1 MDNLISFDDL
11 KAGKAALKKLVQ
23 AFTRAGSPVASTDI
37 DPKTK
42 RTSGINY
49 RQVQITMTDSQVVT
63 LGVKTTGDI
72 FEVKV
77 NGSVLPIKAQDN
89 QIKAVA
95 EIVKALDAG
104 RTKFQQKLARKKVA
118 LPTGITT
125 AAPKM
130 EQKLAQASAELD
142 DQIATA
148 KARVNELR
156 AELGEPVLDSA
167 SAVALDSAVGEANS
181 ASLAAAK
188 SERRVLKA
196 TARRNASW
204 KEGDEVKGDVLY
216 VWDAALAP
224 PYAEGQYPR
233 IGNEGW
239 TASSSLFDF
248 EPATADEIASVL
260 DGIPQASELSS
271 AAQEV
276 LGQID
281 KAGPV
286 FDGDLVSKVGR
297 DELVERGLVER
308 VDGDNILTAKG
319 KGCAATLDSVALD
332 SAGNLYVWHYNRDTG
347 YWEQERTVTQE
358 TADQWLKVWRDDM
371 PKDAYRVAKSRPSGR
386 PKAADYRD
394 GKVLDAVDV
403 PTNSFDDPSV
413 IEAQQ
418 IAEQIKAGTA
428 LDDATFS
435 HALATLYIALDTVE
449 TNYPINLAEGN
460 LAQAELEER
469 AAEDFRAAIKVLE
482 DLQRAS

>member
-142 DQIATA
+142 NQIATA

-156 AELGEPVLDSA
+156 AELGEPALDSA
-167 SAVALDSAVGEANS
+167 SAVALDSAVGEANA

-319 KGCAATLDSVALD
+319 KGCAATLDS
-332 SAGNLYVWHYNRDTG
+332 AGGFPRL
-347 YWEQERTVTQE
+347 E
-358 TADQWLKVWRDDM
+358 
-371 PKDAYRVAKSRPSGR
+371 P
-386 PKAADYRD
+386 D
-394 GKVLDAVDV
+394 GKRYARDQYRYVDADEHGEVPPVLVLKDGAVPVLDAVDV
-403 PTNSFDDPSV
+403 PTNSFADPSV

-418 IAEQIKAGTA
+418 IAKQIKAGTA

-469 AAEDFRAAIKVLE
+469 AAEDFRAAIKALE
-482 DLQRAS
+482 DQQRAS